1 MKKYLTISVLR
12 SILYLVLLFSSIFV
26 LDVIDNKADLK
37 DWQANDSDKALI
49 LSKSETYKLY
59 YGDIP
64 LILIFIVVAPV
75 YAIIGI
81 FSGFQYPSH
90 GYFPED
96 IAYLGVLE
104 IIQKVA
110 VLITYVLLPIV
121 WILYFR
127 KLIKSA
133 NTSRFS
139 LKFIFI
145 GTLILGCLASSF
157 FAVRSMFE
165 NFKGFF

>member
-1 MKKYLTISVLR
+1 MRKNSLFIGGLVYL
-12 SILYLVLLFSSIFV
+12 ILIAGSIFA

-37 DWQANDSDKALI
+37 DWRADDSDKVLI
-49 LSKSETYKLY
+49 LSKPETYKLY
-59 YGDIP
+59 SDDISLI
-64 LILIFIVVAPV
+64 LILIFIAPV
-75 YAIIGI
+75 SAIIGI

-96 IAYLGVLE
+96 IVYLGVLE

-110 VLITYVLLPIV
+110 MLITYVLLPIA

-139 LKFIFI
+139 LKLIFM

-157 FAVRSMFE
+157 FAVRATFE